1 MYTLTRSI
9 INCML
14 ADIVRTSVYLSN
26 HTIFI
31 RPVGRFNFLSRAAF
45 WPPVFRRVSGSIFI
59 SEWRY
64 QFSLIRLSIRSYL
77 LGLRSTKL
85 NILSIRRHRM
95 ASVSWTSAFLSL
107 STHPC
112 SIGIERLTVLVHVAW
127 YIAFSSLYPVGKM
140 AAQIQFFNN
149 GCILSIPHSSLC
161 TCMLLFGC

>member
-95 ASVSWTSAFLSL
+95 ASVSWTSAFPFSF
-107 STHPC
+107 
-112 SIGIERLTVLVHVAW
+112 SINPSMQHRDRKIDSSRSRGMIYCIFVSVSRRENGGSNPVL
-127 YIAFSSLYPVGKM
+127 
-140 AAQIQFFNN
+140 
-149 GCILSIPHSSLC
+149 
-161 TCMLLFGC
+161 